1 MATYSNPAKLFKP
14 FVNTAYNAKLSYW
27 FHLAICTPMDEN
39 RRPQSEPVLTA
50 VISVYDWTT
59 HR

>member
-14 FVNTAYNAKLSYW
+14 FMNTAYNAKLSQW

-39 RRPQSEPVLTA
+39 R
-50 VISVYDWTT
+50 
-59 HR
+59 